1 MHFVPQC
8 SQREWVMKNLLREI
22 EDLSPKKGPME
33 VGSIQNEALRAM
45 MMNRLKSNF
54 HDKLGPVGNEACLA
68 GSEATAEAISESSP
82 KEEPR

>member
-1 MHFVPQC
+1 
-8 SQREWVMKNLLREI
+8 
-22 EDLSPKKGPME
+22 ME

>member
-1 MHFVPQC
+1 
-8 SQREWVMKNLLREI
+8 MKNLLREI